1 MVGGPWSPPPAAEGC
16 RSGARHHH
24 MPPQVPVPQEWPPP
38 LACKDGTHQW
48 LSVCLYIY
56 IYHSIFHV
64 NLLIQQV
71 RSLNARLDKLI
82 REAAARSARAGALPA
97 AGGRG
102 HKTIAREARKV
113 IHDLDNI
120 YEQLRNPAPELPELA
135 GDGTMN
141 LIDTVGVSCDT
152 RANN

>member
-1 MVGGPWSPPPAAEGC
+1 VF
-16 RSGARHHH
+16 
-24 MPPQVPVPQEWPPP
+24 
-38 LACKDGTHQW
+38 
-48 LSVCLYIY
+48 VCTY